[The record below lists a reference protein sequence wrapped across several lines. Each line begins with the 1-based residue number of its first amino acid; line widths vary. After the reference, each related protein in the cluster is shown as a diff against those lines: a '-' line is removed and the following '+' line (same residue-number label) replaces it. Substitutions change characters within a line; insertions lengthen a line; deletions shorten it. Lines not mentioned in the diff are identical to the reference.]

1 MRLDARAIAGG
12 GLRPRT
18 IVARPLP
25 LRPLPLTLVVVSLK
39 RISPRADLYFRRRNS
54 EDAVAFYLP
63 MILDR
68 RMSAFPHL
76 ASAALVAAF
85 FAAMLVTANL
95 FTEYK
100 SKLPAV
106 EVVGVKGLT
115 R

>member
-1 MRLDARAIAGG
+1 
-12 GLRPRT
+12 
-18 IVARPLP
+18 
-25 LRPLPLTLVVVSLK
+25 
-39 RISPRADLYFRRRNS
+39 
-54 EDAVAFYLP
+54 
-63 MILDR
+63 
-68 RMSAFPHL
+68 MSAFPHL